1 VRKTRTKSQAINL
14 KRKHSTSHPI
24 SDCVPHGSRVPAS
37 RSTIAAIQP
46 FRSNANTT
54 YQRPTKCGAY
64 RYNPPPDIRTHEPYR
79 STESEW
85 DRTNRE
91 VPLQYSK
98 FPELGKRVHVSDLN
112 CPPIPSTLYHIS
124 RDRRLRGDL
133 YYDAVARCARPL
145 ISPANRTWS
154 GNPPPSLVGVVACAD
169 VKIYLLFPRRKTLAC
184 LCMGAPPTED
194 RMAASFRTLG
204 ISLT

>member
-1 VRKTRTKSQAINL
+1 MWVSPTGDRFQLCIRTRTSGPSRVVFHPTAPVGKRAKDKTKSQAINL

-91 VPLQYSK
+91 VAVFEISGTWETCPRFRPQLPADPVNPVPHFSGPEAEGGSLLRRRCPLC
-98 FPELGKRVHVSDLN
+98 PTVDLTGKQN
-112 CPPIPSTLYHIS
+112 
-124 RDRRLRGDL
+124 
-133 YYDAVARCARPL
+133 
-145 ISPANRTWS
+145 
-154 GNPPPSLVGVVACAD
+154 LV
-169 VKIYLLFPRRKTLAC
+169 R
-184 LCMGAPPTED
+184 
-194 RMAASFRTLG
+194 
-204 ISLT
+204 